1 MNLDIINT
9 LEILHA
15 TQQDKYLILNKEKQL
30 CRYTLHQ
37 ELLTNCK
44 GNRKYPKGIRLKF
57 NLSLCLGSPELQ
69 RHCKR
74 VPRNTSL
81 KLRGIIFKTVEL
93 KVKEISKDPD
103 LLRKKILN
111 LETFKTM
118 FQEELKILSRDITY
132 RHQKRYKGGN
142 ISAVESN
149 QKNIRFRRG
158 KH

>member
-9 LEILHA
+9 LETLHA

-57 NLSLCLGSPELQ
+57 NLSLCSDSPE
-69 RHCKR
+69 
-74 VPRNTSL
+74 L

-103 LLRKKILN
+103 SLRKKN
-111 LETFKTM
+111 TEF
-118 FQEELKILSRDITY
+118 R
-132 RHQKRYKGGN
+132 N
-142 ISAVESN
+142 IQNYVSGRIENFIS
-149 QKNIRFRRG
+149 
-158 KH
+158 